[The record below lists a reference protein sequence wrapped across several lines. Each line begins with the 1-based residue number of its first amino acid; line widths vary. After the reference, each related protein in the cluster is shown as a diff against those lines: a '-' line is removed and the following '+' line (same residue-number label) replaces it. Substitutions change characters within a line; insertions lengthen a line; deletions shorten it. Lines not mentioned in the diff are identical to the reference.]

1 VIKTFKSRA
10 LKAFWENNDASKLDA
25 KLVKPLIRRLDAL
38 HAATRPQDMNIQG
51 FDFHRLKGDRK
62 NVYTVHVN
70 GPWCV
75 TFEWEAPD
83 AVRVDFEQYH

>member
-1 VIKTFKSRA
+1 LIKSFKSRA
-10 LKAFWENNDASKLDA
+10 LKMFWEKDDASKLDA
-25 KLVKPLIRRLDAL
+25 KQVARIRRRLDAL
-38 HAATRPQDMNIQG
+38 HAASVPEDMNIPG
-51 FDFHRLKGDRK
+51 FDFHGLKGRRK
-62 NVYTVHVN
+62 GVYTVHVN